1 VLDQAGIGELALGYL
16 GGVLDAATGLIYEYY
31 DPVTGRFLSRGV
43 NPGAPNPY
51 VPWQGNPLGMIVGPL
66 ALLVLVRGKRK
77 GGKVD
82 QFLVILIVALAVS
95 LSISGCGGGTSPSQ
109 PPSTPGGGESQ
120 DPNPTQPGGGGR
132 DLTTPTPPSDNDPTP
147 LPCPTPGVPTP
158 TAEDIFRITKEDIA
172 GAGGSMSSYLQQE
185 DEALLMARIAMGE
198 ATDNSDERLR
208 IMWLIKIQA
217 ELGYMNA
224 NARGRDLFYIDHY
237 GQKSTIRNELL
248 KDSKQFQVVDAAL
261 PVLDPERDTY
271 LANLPHIKAML
282 YPNDNQVE
290 EFKTLYSN
298 AKLILTIQE
307 DGLKTSTDPQ
317 LNQIRGYDEYRAY
330 AITKR
335 DRKSVV

>member
-1 VLDQAGIGELALGYL
+1 
-16 GGVLDAATGLIYEYY
+16 
-31 DPVTGRFLSRGV
+31 
-43 NPGAPNPY
+43 
-51 VPWQGNPLGMIVGPL
+51 
-66 ALLVLVRGKRK
+66 
-77 GGKVD
+77 
-82 QFLVILIVALAVS
+82 
-95 LSISGCGGGTSPSQ
+95 
-109 PPSTPGGGESQ
+109 
-120 DPNPTQPGGGGR
+120 
-132 DLTTPTPPSDNDPTP
+132 
-147 LPCPTPGVPTP
+147 
-158 TAEDIFRITKEDIA
+158 
-172 GAGGSMSSYLQQE
+172 
-185 DEALLMARIAMGE
+185 MARIAMGE

-208 IMWLIKIQA
+208 IMWLIKIRA

-330 AITKR
+330 AITKSEEGQVLWNGGKTSQLLGSGSSNTINLWR
-335 DRKSVV
+335 DVLPMDNVFFGQTSCQDVKILVEEFNYWPTLFEKPVQCN